1 MILRPI
7 LQPAWLIAL
16 LAVVLV
22 ALLVLGVRRLAHG
35 RRAVLVRRGLMS
47 ALVLVM
53 LLGPSLPGEA
63 RKVSSS
69 TEVWLVLD
77 RTGSMAAEDWD
88 GGRPRLDGVRQDLH
102 TVLESMAGARF
113 SVRTWDSDLRTV
125 IPLTSDETA
134 VANYV
139 DNFHQE
145 LSEYSRGSS
154 LDRPTTKLLADLMRA
169 QQSHPENV
177 RYVFVLSDGETSN
190 EVASPQP
197 GSWSALKPYVDGGM
211 VIGYGTEE
219 GGRMRVNRL
228 GPSADGAGGAQGS
241 DPAGSGA
248 QSGQAP
254 EWIRDY
260 SQPGAPAAVSRIDV
274 VALQAAAGELGVD
287 YVHSPDT
294 AAISSRASR
303 MMDNAELVVDSRE
316 ELSTYRYFLWPFALA
331 LGLLTAWEAAAL
343 AGRVR
348 ALRRAHAI

>member
-7 LQPAWLIAL
+7 LEPAWLIAV
-16 LAVVLV
+16 LALVLV
-22 ALLVLGVRRLAHG
+22 ALLVVGVRRLVVG

-47 ALVLVM
+47 ALLLVM

-63 RKVSSS
+63 SRVTSS
-69 TEVWLVLD
+69 TEVWMVVD

-88 GGRPRLDGVRQDLH
+88 GGRPRLDGVRQDMH
-102 TVLESMAGARF
+102 TILESMAGARF

-125 IPLTSDETA
+125 IPLTTDETA

-139 DNFHQE
+139 DNFRQE

-154 LDRPTTKLLADLMRA
+154 LDRPTTRLLADLMRA

-190 EVASPQP
+190 GVASPAP
-197 GSWSALKPYVDGGM
+197 GAWSALKPYVDGGM

-228 GPSADGAGGAQGS
+228 GDGAGGQSG
-241 DPAGSGA
+241 GA
-248 QSGQAP
+248 QSGGAP

-260 SQPGAPAAVSRIDV
+260 SKPGAPVAVSHIDV
-274 VALQAAAGELGVD
+274 AALKAAAGELGVD
-287 YVHSPDT
+287 YLHSPDT
-294 AAISSRASR
+294 STLSTQASR

-331 LGLLTAWEAAAL
+331 LALLTAWEAAAL